1 MSLIVEK
8 TDGTVFSLL
17 NIGVMATKTPGLQSR
32 LCQADKHL
40 VTVGKKL
47 ILNGNAV
54 QACKQD
60 LTTANQK
67 CICISQNKADDHE
80 DSAWL

>member
-1 MSLIVEK
+1 M
-8 TDGTVFSLL
+8 
-17 NIGVMATKTPGLQSR
+17 GVMATKTPGLQSG
-32 LCQADKHL
+32 LCQADKRP
-40 VTVGKKL
+40 VTVGKKNL
-47 ILNGNAV
+47 FILNGNAV
-54 QACKQD
+54 RACKQD